1 MRQTAAVGVI
11 KKDVLLP
18 KPDHMIVP
26 AQHGSM
32 FGSPDL
38 RNVKPPRFVG
48 AATASHTATILGL
61 PQFYGTSTSTAAC
74 TTPVSFQADAR
85 FSQLFNGAD
94 PESRA
99 SARLEVG
106 STSAFSF
113 NPPATP
119 TPFVSVPGTPVF
131 IFGATEA
138 ASAPLDP
145 LPLHDHQQHFRQ
157 SSIDELYEADLHAR
171 TALLAARLARTLD
184 PAAMSWQGHRLSYTA
199 APPLSPPT
207 SLPLRDFS
215 HLTYTFQM
223 FQRNAGRTELTGPAD
238 DLAEF
243 KELVSLGFQPFIRG
257 YASYAFAFYATYHEA
272 CRWARENGHRSRP
285 VFWQAGSPS
294 GPFKLM
300 CDHDIKVLRDRIRAT
315 SEVGP
320 IKSQLHTRGYDIPA
334 VRCIQ
339 RVVRRHL
346 AKAKRDITEDDLDQ
360 LIARAAVCIQRT
372 VRRHLSAR
380 ANLSRRFRA
389 SDTVPSVPDPAVEL
403 PDTAS
408 SKVPSG
414 DPEQWAPEDSDDAA
428 SAASTTWD
436 ISSLLLGLL
445 YGPWSTRR
453 RRTSRRT
460 GSLYRHIQTAPTCSL
475 EQLVSSDTASLP
487 WPRSRLNRH
496 TYRLSNISHRRP
508 RLSIN
513 HGCTDGTGPRPSFE
527 PK

>member
-1 MRQTAAVGVI
+1 MGVI

-48 AATASHTATILGL
+48 AATVSHTATILGL

-113 NPPATP
+113 NTPATP
-119 TPFVSVPGTPVF
+119 TPFVTVPGTPVF

-223 FQRNAGRTELTGPAD
+223 FQRNSGRMELTGPAD

-285 VFWQAGSPS
+285 VFWQAGSP
-294 GPFKLM
+294 
-300 CDHDIKVLRDRIRAT
+300 II
-315 SEVGP
+315 
-320 IKSQLHTRGYDIPA
+320 
-334 VRCIQ
+334 
-339 RVVRRHL
+339 
-346 AKAKRDITEDDLDQ
+346 
-360 LIARAAVCIQRT
+360 
-372 VRRHLSAR
+372 
-380 ANLSRRFRA
+380 
-389 SDTVPSVPDPAVEL
+389 
-403 PDTAS
+403 
-408 SKVPSG
+408 
-414 DPEQWAPEDSDDAA
+414 
-428 SAASTTWD
+428 
-436 ISSLLLGLL
+436 
-445 YGPWSTRR
+445 
-453 RRTSRRT
+453 
-460 GSLYRHIQTAPTCSL
+460 
-475 EQLVSSDTASLP
+475 
-487 WPRSRLNRH
+487 
-496 TYRLSNISHRRP
+496 
-508 RLSIN
+508 
-513 HGCTDGTGPRPSFE
+513 
-527 PK
+527 

>member
-11 KKDVLLP
+11 KKDILLP
-18 KPDHMIVP
+18 KPDHIL
-26 AQHGSM
+26 AA
-32 FGSPDL
+32 
-38 RNVKPPRFVG
+38 
-48 AATASHTATILGL
+48 AAT
-61 PQFYGTSTSTAAC
+61 P
-74 TTPVSFQADAR
+74 

-145 LPLHDHQQHFRQ
+145 LPRHAHQQHFRQ
-157 SSIDELYEADLHAR
+157 SSIDELYEADQHAR
-171 TALLAARLARTLD
+171 TALLAARLAGSFD
-184 PAAMSWQGHRLSYTA
+184 PTAMSWQGHRLSYTA
-199 APPLSPPT
+199 ALPLSPPT
-207 SLPLRDFS
+207 VLSLRDFTD
-215 HLTYTFQM
+215 LTYTFQM
-223 FQRNAGRTELTGPAD
+223 FQRNAGRMELTGPAD

-243 KELVSLGFQPFIRG
+243 KELVRLGFQPFIRG
-257 YASYAFAFYATYHEA
+257 HSSYAFAFYTTYHEA

-285 VFWQAGSPS
+285 VFWQAGSPN

-300 CDHDIKVLRDRIRAT
+300 SDHDIKVLRDRIRAT

-320 IKSQLHTRGYDIPA
+320 KSRLHSRGYDIPA

-346 AKAKRDITEDDLDQ
+346 AKAKRDIIEDELDQ
-360 LIARAAVCIQRT
+360 LITRAAVRIQRT
-372 VRRHLSAR
+372 VRRHLRAR
-380 ANLSRRFRA
+380 ANIFRRFQA
-389 SDTVPSVPDPAVEL
+389 SDAVPFVPDPAVEL
-403 PDTAS
+403 PDTAP
-408 SKVPSG
+408 SKVPSEV
-414 DPEQWAPEDSDDAA
+414 PEQWAPEDSDDAA
-428 SAASTTWD
+428 SAASTTKD
-436 ISSLLLGLL
+436 ITSLLLGLL
-445 YGPWSTRR
+445 FGPWSTRR

-475 EQLVSSDTASLP
+475 EHLVSSDTAPLLP
-487 WPRSRLNRH
+487 WPRSRLTRH

>member
-1 MRQTAAVGVI
+1 MDSA
-11 KKDVLLP
+11 LP
-18 KPDHMIVP
+18 KPDHIL
-26 AQHGSM
+26 AA
-32 FGSPDL
+32 
-38 RNVKPPRFVG
+38 
-48 AATASHTATILGL
+48 AATRHFDHDARLPTRESTARHLGSYTRRPPTQLHNHRPGPDPGGCASARPEVASTVS
-61 PQFYGTSTSTAAC
+61 PQFSAGPT
-74 TTPVSFQADAR
+74 
-85 FSQLFNGAD
+85 

-113 NPPATP
+113 NTPATP
-119 TPFVSVPGTPVF
+119 TPFVFVPGTPVF

-223 FQRNAGRTELTGPAD
+223 FQRSAGRMELTGPAD

-285 VFWQAGSPS
+285 IFWQAGSPS

-346 AKAKRDITEDDLDQ
+346 AKAKRDITEDELDQ
-360 LIARAAVCIQRT
+360 IIARAAVCIQRT

-389 SDTVPSVPDPAVEL
+389 SDAVPSVPDPAVEL
-403 PDTAS
+403 PDSAP

-453 RRTSRRT
+453 RRTSRRA
-460 GSLYRHIQTAPTCSL
+460 GSLYRHIQTAPTCNL
-475 EQLVSSDTASLP
+475 EQLVSSDTAPLLP
-487 WPRSRLNRH
+487 WPRSRLTRH
-496 TYRLSNISHRRP
+496 TYRLSNIAHRRP

>member
-1 MRQTAAVGVI
+1 MDSA
-11 KKDVLLP
+11 LP
-18 KPDHMIVP
+18 KPDHIL
-26 AQHGSM
+26 AA
-32 FGSPDL
+32 
-38 RNVKPPRFVG
+38 
-48 AATASHTATILGL
+48 AATRHFDHDARLPTRESTARHLGSYTRRPPTQLHNHRPGPDPGGRASARPEVASTVS
-61 PQFYGTSTSTAAC
+61 PQFSAGPT
-74 TTPVSFQADAR
+74 
-85 FSQLFNGAD
+85 

-113 NPPATP
+113 NTPATP
-119 TPFVSVPGTPVF
+119 TPFVFVPGTPVF

-145 LPLHDHQQHFRQ
+145 PPLHDHQQHFRQ

-223 FQRNAGRTELTGPAD
+223 FQRTAGRMQLTGPAD

-320 IKSQLHTRGYDIPA
+320 IKSRLHTRGYDIPA

-360 LIARAAVCIQRT
+360 PGSSSPGLQSASSGLCAAISVIAPTYLAGSGLPMQFHPFPTLQWSFLMQPPPRYQVETLSSGPPRIQTTQLRPPPQPGTSAACCLAWSMARGRHAGAALRAAQ
-372 VRRHLSAR
+372 AR
-380 ANLSRRFRA
+380 FIGIFRL
-389 SDTVPSVPDPAVEL
+389 L
-403 PDTAS
+403 PPVA
-408 SKVPSG
+408 
-414 DPEQWAPEDSDDAA
+414 
-428 SAASTTWD
+428 
-436 ISSLLLGLL
+436 
-445 YGPWSTRR
+445 
-453 RRTSRRT
+453 
-460 GSLYRHIQTAPTCSL
+460 
-475 EQLVSSDTASLP
+475 
-487 WPRSRLNRH
+487 
-496 TYRLSNISHRRP
+496 
-508 RLSIN
+508 
-513 HGCTDGTGPRPSFE
+513 
-527 PK
+527 

>member
-11 KKDVLLP
+11 KKDILLP
-18 KPDHMIVP
+18 KPDHIL
-26 AQHGSM
+26 AA
-32 FGSPDL
+32 
-38 RNVKPPRFVG
+38 
-48 AATASHTATILGL
+48 AAT
-61 PQFYGTSTSTAAC
+61 P
-74 TTPVSFQADAR
+74 

-106 STSAFSF
+106 STSAFTF

-145 LPLHDHQQHFRQ
+145 LPRHAHQQHFRQ
-157 SSIDELYEADLHAR
+157 SSIDELYEADQHAR
-171 TALLAARLARTLD
+171 TALLAARLAGSFD
-184 PAAMSWQGHRLSYTA
+184 PTAMSWQGHRLSYTA
-199 APPLSPPT
+199 ALPLSPPT
-207 SLPLRDFS
+207 VLSLRDFT
-215 HLTYTFQM
+215 HLTYKFQM
-223 FQRNAGRTELTGPAD
+223 FQRNAGRMELTGPTD

-243 KELVSLGFQPFIRG
+243 KELVRLGFQPFIRG
-257 YASYAFAFYATYHEA
+257 HSSYAFAFYTTYHEA

-285 VFWQAGSPS
+285 VFWQAGSPN

-300 CDHDIKVLRDRIRAT
+300 SDHDIKVLRDRIRAT

-320 IKSQLHTRGYDIPA
+320 KSRLHSRGYDIPA

-346 AKAKRDITEDDLDQ
+346 AKAKRDITEDELDQ
-360 LIARAAVCIQRT
+360 LITRAAVRIQRT
-372 VRRHLSAR
+372 VRRHLRAR
-380 ANLSRRFRA
+380 ATLSRRLQA
-389 SDTVPSVPDPAVEL
+389 SDAAHPAVEL
-403 PDTAS
+403 PDKAPS
-408 SKVPSG
+408 RVPSG

-428 SAASTTWD
+428 SAASTTTD
-436 ISSLLLGLL
+436 ITSLLLGLL
-445 YGPWSTRR
+445 FGPWSTRR

-475 EQLVSSDTASLP
+475 EHLVSSDTAPLLP
-487 WPRSRLNRH
+487 WPRSRLTRH

>member
-11 KKDVLLP
+11 KKDILLP
-18 KPDHMIVP
+18 KPDHIL
-26 AQHGSM
+26 AA
-32 FGSPDL
+32 
-38 RNVKPPRFVG
+38 
-48 AATASHTATILGL
+48 AAT
-61 PQFYGTSTSTAAC
+61 P
-74 TTPVSFQADAR
+74 

-106 STSAFSF
+106 STSAFTF

-138 ASAPLDP
+138 APAPPDP
-145 LPLHDHQQHFRQ
+145 LPRHAHQQHFRQ

-171 TALLAARLARTLD
+171 TALLAARLARAFD
-184 PAAMSWQGHRLSYTA
+184 PTAMRWQGHRLSYPV
-199 APPLSPPT
+199 APPISPPT
-207 SLPLRDFS
+207 ALPLQDFS

-223 FQRNAGRTELTGPAD
+223 FQRNAGRMELTGPAD

-243 KELVSLGFQPFIRG
+243 KELVRLGFQPFIRG
-257 YASYAFAFYATYHEA
+257 HSSYAFAFYTTYHEA

-285 VFWQAGSPS
+285 IFWQAGSPN

-300 CDHDIKVLRDRIRAT
+300 SDHDIKVLRDSIRAT
-315 SEVGP
+315 SKVGP
-320 IKSQLHTRGYDIPA
+320 IKSRLHSRGYDIPA

-339 RVVRRHL
+339 RVVRRFL
-346 AKAKRDITEDDLDQ
+346 ARCKQEVSVDELDQ
-360 LIARAAVCIQRT
+360 LITRAAVRIQRT
-372 VRRHLSAR
+372 VRRHLRAR
-380 ANLSRRFRA
+380 ANLFRRFQA
-389 SDTVPSVPDPAVEL
+389 PDAVPFVPDPAVEL
-403 PDTAS
+403 PDTAP
-408 SKVPSG
+408 SKVPRG

-428 SAASTTWD
+428 SAASTTRD
-436 ISSLLLGLL
+436 ITSLLLGLL
-445 YGPWSTRR
+445 FGPWSTRR

-475 EQLVSSDTASLP
+475 EHLVSSDTAPLLP
-487 WPRSRLNRH
+487 WPRSRLTRH
-496 TYRLSNISHRRP
+496 TYRLSNISHHRP

>member
-11 KKDVLLP
+11 KKDILLP
-18 KPDHMIVP
+18 KPDHIL
-26 AQHGSM
+26 AA
-32 FGSPDL
+32 
-38 RNVKPPRFVG
+38 
-48 AATASHTATILGL
+48 AAT
-61 PQFYGTSTSTAAC
+61 P
-74 TTPVSFQADAR
+74 

-106 STSAFSF
+106 STSAFTF

-145 LPLHDHQQHFRQ
+145 LPRHAHQQHFRQ
-157 SSIDELYEADLHAR
+157 SSIDELYEADQHAR
-171 TALLAARLARTLD
+171 AALLAARLAGSFD
-184 PAAMSWQGHRLSYTA
+184 PTAMSWQGHRLSYTA
-199 APPLSPPT
+199 ALPLSPPT
-207 SLPLRDFS
+207 VLSLRDFT

-223 FQRNAGRTELTGPAD
+223 FQRNAGRMELTGPAD

-243 KELVSLGFQPFIRG
+243 KELVRLGFQPFIRG
-257 YASYAFAFYATYHEA
+257 HSSYAFAFYTTYHEA
-272 CRWARENGHRSRP
+272 CRWATRENGHRSRP
-285 VFWQAGSPS
+285 VFWQAGSPN

-300 CDHDIKVLRDRIRAT
+300 SDHDIKVLRDRIRAT

-320 IKSQLHTRGYDIPA
+320 KSRLHSRGYDIPA

-346 AKAKRDITEDDLDQ
+346 AKAKRDITEDELDQ
-360 LIARAAVCIQRT
+360 LITRAAVRIQRT
-372 VRRHLSAR
+372 VRRHLRAR
-380 ANLSRRFRA
+380 ANLFRRSQA
-389 SDTVPSVPDPAVEL
+389 SDAVPFVPDPAVEL
-403 PDTAS
+403 PDTAP
-408 SKVPSG
+408 SKLPSG

-428 SAASTTWD
+428 SAASTTRD
-436 ISSLLLGLL
+436 ITNLLLGLL
-445 YGPWSTRR
+445 FGPWSTRR

-475 EQLVSSDTASLP
+475 EHLVSSDTAPLLP
-487 WPRSRLNRH
+487 WPRSRLTRH